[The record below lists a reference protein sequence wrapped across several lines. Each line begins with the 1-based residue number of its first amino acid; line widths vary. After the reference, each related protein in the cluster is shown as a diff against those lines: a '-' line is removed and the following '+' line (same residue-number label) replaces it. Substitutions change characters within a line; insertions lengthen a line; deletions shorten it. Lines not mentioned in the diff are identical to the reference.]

1 MKKLNTWII
10 SSIILLLALIA
21 TNITIIKASGGISD
35 SDGLAAAPTGVN
47 IGFLSQGSLFTQ
59 GSSTT
64 LPSTVKSGHV
74 VEIINGGN
82 QNQVSSIWS
91 NPADGIDNYF
101 DAGKKQTLSA
111 WIFMGGSSYHGSEGL
126 VFVLQNSG
134 PKAIAMNGNN
144 IAGGES
150 LGVWGSDLKKRK
162 NSSAMALTAIQN
174 SWALEFDGVP
184 TGSQDGNAVYGKTVV
199 ANPGETLD
207 SYQKGVNNTLLD
219 FQGNSL
225 NRGFKEMWGHLA
237 WSYPGDKD
245 AYLNIG
251 TYNYGNILPD
261 NGPIYELVHND
272 IDETDFVTPSSA
284 ALAWHHLTVTYT
296 PPEAGSTNA
305 TLKYVF
311 NDKTIE
317 GLEPPS
323 EDRDQQLITRELKL
337 DLSKLNATTGT
348 KLYYG
353 FVGTNSIA
361 MNSAT
366 NAVVFEELPSLVEA
380 DKNAYVVD
388 ETNKTKVS
396 SSTDVMKDNDKTLTE
411 TTTVHPNDQLRFN
424 YMLEYQSGKR
434 DMLPVTATVNVPDN
448 VTVTPDSSGNI
459 GQVTYANAN
468 SEPIPASALKDTEV
482 TDKKTGKT
490 STVKML
496 TFTIANSLSLTNPW
510 ANIEL
515 NATADPVPNV
525 NTALQVPLSHATLE
539 GDNYKT
545 DVQTPP
551 FTIQAARAT
560 LTLTKTS
567 DDVITTSPDHS
578 VDLTGTMKIVEND
591 TPNVEQPIN
600 NSDINFYVSVDGGD
614 AQLVKDTASPNGH
627 FAIPFN
633 STDENEHIITVYAVD
648 PNYVGSDG
656 IPDTLA
662 SNKVTYTVK
671 VKKNDLS
678 LVSKDEYDFQ
688 FVRADEKE
696 RIIPRK
702 DDWDVEVNS
711 TNTTWVLTANSTELV
726 DENNDTFNGGLVF
739 TDESGNTSSL
749 QDGKVLIDE
758 DMTASPTQEI
768 TKVSDEWDS
777 DEGVLLHVNS
787 GVVPSGKYTGT
798 IYWNLSDSITQ

>member
-1 MKKLNTWII
+1 
-10 SSIILLLALIA
+10 
-21 TNITIIKASGGISD
+21 
-35 SDGLAAAPTGVN
+35 V
-47 IGFLSQGSLFTQ
+47 
-59 GSSTT
+59 
-64 LPSTVKSGHV
+64 
-74 VEIINGGN
+74 
-82 QNQVSSIWS
+82 
-91 NPADGIDNYF
+91 
-101 DAGKKQTLSA
+101 
-111 WIFMGGSSYHGSEGL
+111 
-126 VFVLQNSG
+126 
-134 PKAIAMNGNN
+134 
-144 IAGGES
+144 
-150 LGVWGSDLKKRK
+150 
-162 NSSAMALTAIQN
+162 
-174 SWALEFDGVP
+174 
-184 TGSQDGNAVYGKTVV
+184 
-199 ANPGETLD
+199 
-207 SYQKGVNNTLLD
+207 
-219 FQGNSL
+219 
-225 NRGFKEMWGHLA
+225 
-237 WSYPGDKD
+237 PGDKSIAHRAIIFGALANGVTQISNFMYAD
-245 AYLNIG
+245 DLAVTVRAFRELGAKIHTEISNKDMIIKGINHQLKPLDHPIQIDNVGTLRSLLYGVLASSPNQYEVIGGDYLQKRPTSHLVNLLQEMGASYQATTKNALPMKITGSNDLQGITYHQDISNAQIKSSLVLAGIYANSDTRIIRKLPTRNHTEVLANYFGADVDVKPDIIVVHPNHGQLEGQSLTVPGAY
-251 TYNYGNILPD
+251 
-261 NGPIYELVHND
+261 
-272 IDETDFVTPSSA
+272 SSA

-296 PPEAGSTNA
+296 PPEAGSTKA

-323 EDRDQQLITRELKL
+323 SDRDQELITRELKL
-337 DLSKLNATTGT
+337 DLTRLSATTDT

-353 FVGTNSIA
+353 FVGANSTVL
-361 MNSAT
+361 NSAT

-411 TTTVHPNDQLRFN
+411 TTTVHPNDKLRFN
-424 YMLEYQSGKR
+424 YMLQYQSGKR
-434 DMLPVTATVNVPDN
+434 DMLPVTVTANVPDN
-448 VTVTPDSSGNI
+448 VTVTTDSSGNI
-459 GQVTYANAN
+459 GRVTYANAE
-468 SEPIPASALKDTEV
+468 SEPIPASALDGTK
-482 TDKKTGKT
+482 
-490 STVKML
+490 L
-496 TFTIANSLSLTNPW
+496 TFPIRESLSLTNPW

-525 NTALQVPLSHATLE
+525 NTALEVPLSHATLE
-539 GDNYKT
+539 GKNYKT

-567 DDVITTSPDHS
+567 NDVITTSPDHS
-578 VDLTGTMKIVEND
+578 VDLTGTMKIFEND
-591 TPNVEQPIN
+591 TPTVEQPIN

-633 STDENEHIITVYAVD
+633 STDEKEHTITVYAVD
-648 PNYVGSDG
+648 PKYVGSDG

-662 SNKVTYTVK
+662 SNQVTYTVK

-702 DDWDVEVNS
+702 DDWGVEVNS

-726 DENNDTFNGGLVF
+726 DESNNVFNGELIF
-739 TDESGNTSSL
+739 TDEAGNTFSL
-749 QDGKVLIDE
+749 QDEKALIDE
-758 DMTASPTQEI
+758 DMTASPTQEV

-798 IYWNLSDSITQ
+798 IYWNLSDSIT